1 MQLLTDGLVAFL
13 AAVGLTTLLWLAADL
28 VLSRR
33 RSPLRAAVVLAAE
46 GNAHALEWA
55 VWTACA
61 AARELGRGTQVIIA
75 DCGMDEDARARA
87 KVVEENNEWVAVMVP
102 SHIETHLRR

>member
-1 MQLLTDGLVAFL
+1 MSIFTDGLIAFL
-13 AAVGLTTLLWLAADL
+13 AAVGLTTLVWLAAEL

-46 GNAHALEWA
+46 GSADALEWA

-75 DCGMDEDARARA
+75 DCGMDEDARMRA
-87 KVVEENNEWVAVMVP
+87 KILEENNEWVTVMAL
-102 SHIETHLRR
+102 SGIEAHLRR

>member
-1 MQLLTDGLVAFL
+1 MSIFTDGLIAFL
-13 AAVGLTTLLWLAADL
+13 AAVGLTTLVWLAADL
-28 VLSRR
+28 ILSRR

-46 GNAHALEWA
+46 GNAPALEWA

-75 DCGMDEDARARA
+75 DCGMDEDARTRA
-87 KVVEENNEWVAVMVP
+87 KILEENNEWVTVAAP
-102 SHIETHLRR
+102 SDVEQYFRR